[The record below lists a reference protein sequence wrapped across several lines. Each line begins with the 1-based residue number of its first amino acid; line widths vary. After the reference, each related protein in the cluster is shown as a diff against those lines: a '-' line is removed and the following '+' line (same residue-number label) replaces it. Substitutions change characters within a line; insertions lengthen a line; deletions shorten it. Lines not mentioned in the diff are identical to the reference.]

1 MRVHITGVGGVA
13 MGNLAAMLKSQGHR
27 VSGSDKDLYPPM
39 SDRLREWKID
49 AMPFNAK
56 NVSDADLCIIGNVIS
71 RGNAEVEEILNR
83 GLPYMSLPQA
93 LYEFFLK
100 KRRVIVAAGTHG
112 KTTTTFLMHHILS
125 SCGIRAG
132 LFAGGVRADGMDGF
146 ALPESDVFV
155 IEGDEYDSAFFDKG
169 SKFLH
174 YRPRYLIL
182 NAVEFDHADIF
193 QSFEDYALSFRR
205 LLRMIPGNGLVAANH
220 DDAGVRDVLKNYSFS
235 AVEWFG
241 SRKKKG
247 VFSFKRSGGRLQLDG
262 LGSTDQFPLI
272 GDYNARNA
280 LAASRVAL
288 ALGLSPARILKAMES
303 FPGVLRRQQVRVN
316 RTDLPLTLIEDFAH
330 HPTAVLQ
337 TIQAARQSFPGRQ
350 VHVFLEPRSATS
362 HRNIFQKEY
371 AAALCR
377 ADAVYMCDVH
387 NPRKVA
393 ASERLNVRKVLADAR
408 LLRRQLRV
416 FFGKEPADLVSAFRS
431 QFVPARKGDV
441 ILLLSNGAFGG
452 IYMQMEDALRSVQ
465 PGQN

>member
-1 MRVHITGVGGVA
+1 MKVHVTGVGGVA
-13 MGNLAAMLKSQGHR
+13 MGNLAAMLKSLGHQ
-27 VSGSDKDLYPPM
+27 VSGSDRDLYPPM

-56 NVSDADLCIIGNVIS
+56 NVAGADLCIIGNVIS
-71 RGNAEVEEILNR
+71 RGNVEVEEILNR

-100 KRRVIVAAGTHG
+100 GRRVIVAAGTHG
-112 KTTTTFLMHHILS
+112 KTTTTFLMHHILT

-146 ALPESDVFV
+146 AVPDSDVFV

-193 QSFEDYALSFRR
+193 KNFEDYALSFRR
-205 LLRMIPGNGLVAANH
+205 LLRMIPGNGLVTANR
-220 DDAGVRDVLKNYSFS
+220 DDPGVRDVLKDYTFS
-235 AVEWFG
+235 PVEWFG
-241 SRKKKG
+241 AKKKEG
-247 VFSFKRSGGRLQLDG
+247 VFSFKRKGTKLDLDG
-262 LGSTDQFPLI
+262 LGSTERFPLI
-272 GDYNARNA
+272 GDYNVRNA

-288 ALGLSPARILKAMES
+288 AMGLRPAQILTAMES
-303 FPGVLRRQQVRVN
+303 FPGVLRRQQVRLN
-316 RTDLPLTLIEDFAH
+316 RADMPLTLIEDFAH
-330 HPTAVLQ
+330 HPTAVVQ
-337 TIQAARQSFPGRQ
+337 TIQAARQSFPGRR

-371 AAALCR
+371 AAALSR
-377 ADAVYMCDVH
+377 ADFAYMCDVH
-387 NPRKVA
+387 NPKKVRA
-393 ASERLNVRKVLADAR
+393 TERLNVRKVLSDAGR
-408 LLRRQLRV
+408 ASGKSFRGV
-416 FFGKEPADLVSAFRS
+416 FGKEPADLVRAFRKA
-431 QFVPARKGDV
+431 FVPAKKGDV

-452 IYMQMEDALRSVQ
+452 IYSQMEEALRSVR
-465 PGQN
+465 PA